1 MTERA
6 FCPLL
11 AGGATTDFCAAS
23 AARSLELRVRPVR
36 AIAEIWTCVQ
46 VLLTSVGM
54 PRTRPSS
61 ALRSTPE
68 LLLRKATLAR
78 TSGTRA
84 KYAERGLAFSAGVD
98 RTTRALLLRQLYLS
112 HMEARRFAEAL
123 QAADL
128 MVQANIM
135 PDVARQDAARAC
147 LGLGDREAAVAH
159 LRLASRVS
167 PPARR
172 AFHLWTLGSVLYLMG
187 HHREAA
193 GALMRASRWGTT
205 EKPLYLAQA
214 ALAKHAAGE
223 ACPDLAGLRER
234 LADAPCGQGYGQF
247 VLGELAYIVG
257 DFATAR
263 QYLRLFVKRTTSG
276 RVALEVALSGEI
288 AHARRLVRAMRS
300 GQRGAA

>member
-1 MTERA
+1 MSE
-6 FCPLL
+6 
-11 AGGATTDFCAAS
+11 
-23 AARSLELRVRPVR
+23 V
-36 AIAEIWTCVQ
+36 
-46 VLLTSVGM
+46 
-54 PRTRPSS
+54 PRTRASNAQRP
-61 ALRSTPE
+61 TPE

-84 KYAERGLAFSAGVD
+84 KYATRGLAISAGLD

-112 HMEARRFAEAL
+112 HMEARAFSEAL
-123 QAADL
+123 VAAEQMIEAD
-128 MVQANIM
+128 IM

-147 LGLGDREAAVAH
+147 LGLGERERAIAH

-187 HHREAA
+187 QHREAA

-214 ALAKHAAGE
+214 ALARRAAGE
-223 ACPDLAGLRER
+223 SGLDLAALRER

-247 VLGELAYIVG
+247 VLGELAYQAG
-257 DFATAR
+257 DFLAGR
-263 QYLRLFVKRTTSG
+263 QYLRLFIRRITSG
-276 RVALEVALSGEI
+276 RVALQVALSGEVS
-288 AHARRLVRAMRS
+288 HARRLLRAMRTKE
-300 GQRGAA
+300 RGAA

>member
-1 MTERA
+1 M
-6 FCPLL
+6 
-11 AGGATTDFCAAS
+11 
-23 AARSLELRVRPVR
+23 
-36 AIAEIWTCVQ
+36 
-46 VLLTSVGM
+46 
-54 PRTRPSS
+54 
-61 ALRSTPE
+61 
-68 LLLRKATLAR
+68 
-78 TSGTRA
+78 
-84 KYAERGLAFSAGVD
+84 D

-112 HMEARRFAEAL
+112 HMEARRFADAL
-123 QAADL
+123 VAAEQMISMD
-128 MVQANIM
+128 IM

-147 LGLGDREAAVAH
+147 LGLGERERAVEH

-172 AFHLWTLGSVLYLMG
+172 AFHLWTLGSILYLMG

-214 ALAKHAAGE
+214 ALARRAAGE
-223 ACPDLAGLRER
+223 GGGGAAAGGDLAALRER

-247 VLGELAYIVG
+247 VLGELAYEAG
-257 DFATAR
+257 DFTAAR
-263 QYLRLFVKRTTSG
+263 QYLRLFIKRTTSG

-288 AHARRLVRAMRS
+288 AHARRLLRAMRS